1 MWWAR
6 QDSNLQP
13 DRYERPILT
22 IEALRGRED
31 TRPSPDIRGA
41 ESSLGGISPNL
52 YGILERNGAPD
63 TIRMCGLRL
72 RRAAVRRADD
82 LLVTAH
88 LRAAF
93 ISGGQAQRVAKALR
107 NRSAS
112 GTRCTSV
119 DDYELATG

>member
-1 MWWAR
+1 
-6 QDSNLQP
+6 
-13 DRYERPILT
+13 
-22 IEALRGRED
+22 
-31 TRPSPDIRGA
+31 
-41 ESSLGGISPNL
+41 LGGISPNL
-52 YGILERNGAPD
+52 YGILERNGAPN